1 MQLVVTQRGNR
12 VKKDLWQRKFID
24 HARNSRSYAFSIT
37 TLSMLYTEAGK
48 NYSTATVNHTN
59 VILETIK

>member
-12 VKKDLWQRKFID
+12 VKKDLRQRKFID
-24 HARNSRSYAFSIT
+24 HAQDFTVYTFST
-37 TLSMLYTEAGK
+37 KTLSMLYTEAGK
-48 NYSTATVNHTN
+48 NYSFAAVNYSN